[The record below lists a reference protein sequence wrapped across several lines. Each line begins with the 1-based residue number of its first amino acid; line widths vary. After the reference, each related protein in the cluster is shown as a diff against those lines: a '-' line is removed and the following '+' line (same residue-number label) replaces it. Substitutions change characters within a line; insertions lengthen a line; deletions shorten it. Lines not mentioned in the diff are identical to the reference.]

1 MIHGNDNSRC
11 TCSGPI
17 CSCGAL
23 GVVKDG
29 SGVRVPAN
37 LMDSATGNLVVDGLT
52 IDRAT
57 FDAYMASSELAYD
70 QSVHRSRNAYLGDL
84 APAFT
89 AADAAQFL
97 AGRLRNNERLQQNI
111 AAAKAQSQNPEAYAR
126 DGRLLSDLNEAD
138 RARETMIDSYNN
150 WRK

>member
-1 MIHGNDNSRC
+1 MIHDNDNSRC

-29 SGVRVPAN
+29 SGVRVPAHM
-37 LMDSATGNLVVDGLT
+37 MDSATGNLVVDGLT

-57 FDAYMASSELAYD
+57 YDAYMASPELAYD
-70 QSVHRSRNAYLGDL
+70 QSVHRMRTAHLGDR

-97 AGRLRNNERLQQNI
+97 ADRLRNNERFRHNI
-111 AAAKAQSQNPEAYAR
+111 AASNAQSQNPEVYAR
-126 DGRLLSDLNEAD
+126 DGRLLSDLDEVD